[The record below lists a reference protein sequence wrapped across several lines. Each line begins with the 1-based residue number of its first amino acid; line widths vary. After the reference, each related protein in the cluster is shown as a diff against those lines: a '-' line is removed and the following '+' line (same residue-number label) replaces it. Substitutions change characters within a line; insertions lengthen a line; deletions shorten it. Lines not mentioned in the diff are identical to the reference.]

1 MSREEA
7 WRRFVDSFEVEVPE
21 EAIQSELAYIKLDLR
36 HRMQY
41 DRLTG
46 GDAHVSPSQELAE
59 QEEELLQAA
68 RFEAKEPR
76 VVQALQQQLQIGV
89 TQEELEAEARAL
101 AARERTTVDAVRT
114 FFGKDLAGLAP
125 DVLRRKVI
133 DWAVAHMGDNMA

>member
-21 EAIQSELAYIKLDLR
+21 EAIQNELAYIKLDLR

-46 GDAHVSPSQELAE
+46 GDVHLFPGQELADQTE
-59 QEEELLQAA
+59 KLLQAA

-89 TQEELEAEARAL
+89 TQEELEEEARTL
-101 AARERTTVDAVRT
+101 AACERTTVDAVRT
-114 FFGKDLAGLAP
+114 FFGEDLAGLAP

-133 DWAVAHMGDNMA
+133 DWAVAHMGGNMA

>member
-1 MSREEA
+1 
-7 WRRFVDSFEVEVPE
+7 
-21 EAIQSELAYIKLDLR
+21 
-36 HRMQY
+36 MQY

-89 TQEELEAEARAL
+89 TQEEREAEARAL

-114 FFGKDLAGLAP
+114 FFGEDLAGLAP